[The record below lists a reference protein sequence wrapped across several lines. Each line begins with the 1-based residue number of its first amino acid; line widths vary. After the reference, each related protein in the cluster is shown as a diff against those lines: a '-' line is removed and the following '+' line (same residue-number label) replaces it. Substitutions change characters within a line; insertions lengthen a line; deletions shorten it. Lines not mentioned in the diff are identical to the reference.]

1 MVSSIAAFGM
11 PRRSSTA
18 FYFCIDRNIWKEH
31 AGAMA
36 LSPTVS
42 RFVLHW
48 GEMGT
53 RWGVNR
59 TVAQIHAL
67 LFISGRPMHAD
78 EIVDTLEVAR
88 SNVSTS
94 LRELQGW
101 GLVRLVHLSG
111 DRRDHF
117 ETSAH
122 VWELMRTIVKER
134 QRREIDPTISVLQ
147 QLLADPAMRQEP
159 AAVKRRM
166 EQTLDLLETLTAW
179 SEEMLK
185 LDTETLTQV
194 LKLGARIKKLL
205 AKTGGATTGED
216 MTGPSLLGP

>member
-1 MVSSIAAFGM
+1 M
-11 PRRSSTA
+11 T
-18 FYFCIDRNIWKEH
+18 
-31 AGAMA
+31 

-48 GEMGT
+48 GEMGS

-59 TVAQIHAL
+59 TMSQIHAL
-67 LFISGRPMHAD
+67 LFIAGRPMHAE
-78 EIVDTLEVAR
+78 EIVEALEVAR

-111 DRRDHF
+111 DRRDHY
-117 ETSAH
+117 ETSSH

-134 QRREIDPTISVLQ
+134 QRREINPTIAVLQ
-147 QLLADPAMRQEP
+147 QLLADPAVRQEP
-159 AAVKRRM
+159 AAVKVRL
-166 EQTLDLLETLTAW
+166 EQTLDLLETLTVW

-205 AKTGGATTGED
+205 GKSSPRAGDDD
-216 MTGPSLLGP
+216 MTAAGLLGP

>member
-1 MVSSIAAFGM
+1 MI
-11 PRRSSTA
+11 
-18 FYFCIDRNIWKEH
+18 
-31 AGAMA
+31 

-48 GEMGT
+48 GEMGA

-59 TVAQIHAL
+59 TMSQIHAL
-67 LFISGRPMHAD
+67 LFITGRPMHAE
-78 EIVDTLEVAR
+78 EIVEALEVAR

-117 ETSAH
+117 ETSAQ
-122 VWELMRTIVKER
+122 VWELMRTIVRER
-134 QRREIDPTISVLQ
+134 QRREISPTVGVLQ
-147 QLLADPAMRQEP
+147 QLLADPAVRQEP
-159 AAVKRRM
+159 AAVKLRL
-166 EQTLDLLETLTAW
+166 EQTLELLETLTVW
-179 SEEMLK
+179 SEEMLR

-205 AKTGGATTGED
+205 AKSDRRPGDDD
-216 MTGPSLLGP
+216 MAAAGLLGP

>member
-1 MVSSIAAFGM
+1 M
-11 PRRSSTA
+11 T
-18 FYFCIDRNIWKEH
+18 
-31 AGAMA
+31 

-48 GEMGT
+48 GEMGS

-59 TVAQIHAL
+59 TMSQIHAL
-67 LFISGRPMHAD
+67 LFIAGRPMHAE
-78 EIVDTLEVAR
+78 EIVEALEVAR

-111 DRRDHF
+111 DRRDHY
-117 ETSAH
+117 ETSSH

-134 QRREIDPTISVLQ
+134 QRREISPTIGVLQ
-147 QLLADPAMRQEP
+147 QLLADPAIRQEP
-159 AAVKRRM
+159 AAVKLRL
-166 EQTLDLLETLTAW
+166 EQTLDLLETLTVW

-205 AKTGGATTGED
+205 GKSGPRAGDDD
-216 MTGPSLLGP
+216 MTAAGLLGP